1 MMKLRYL
8 SSAQTNKEELISNYK
23 IEKEIHDL
31 EKVIE
36 DNPKVVLTDKI
47 YNLRNIKFP
56 LLKRTSSVFFS
67 TNMFINGVLEL
78 YFIYIEAEDL
88 AIIIDVKLL
97 L

>member
-1 MMKLRYL
+1 MTKLKYL
-8 SSAQTNKEELISNYK
+8 NSAQRSKEDLISNYK
-23 IEKEIHDL
+23 IEKEIKDL

-36 DNPKVVLTDKI
+36 ENPKVVLTDKTYI
-47 YNLRNIKFP
+47 LGNKKLP

-78 YFIYIEAEDL
+78 YFIYIESQDL
-88 AIIIDVKLL
+88 TIIIDVKLL